1 MPATT
6 FSEIRDALTSAAS
19 GFDASRLPMSSA
31 ADLLTTITTIER
43 TAAAL
48 KATLAA
54 RVAAS
59 DSWRDAGA
67 RSAAHH
73 LAQQT
78 GTSLGQAQAI
88 VETGRRLDQL
98 PAVADAAR
106 AGHLSPQQTQAI
118 ASAAS
123 ANPSAAPALLDLAP
137 RRSLAE
143 LQEECAKV
151 RATADDLEE
160 RRRRIHAQRSLRTYT
175 DHDGVAHFHL
185 RSNPEVVAEL
195 TTALTPIRD
204 RLFKAA
210 RTAGRREHPDAL
222 THDALLTF
230 VREAA
235 TPADAAAPTQRRA
248 QAQAKVL
255 VRVDFDTLLRGTPID
270 GETCELVGYG
280 PVAVST
286 VTDLIDA
293 GAVLHAI
300 ATRGQQ
306 VQGVAHLGRKPTAAQ
321 QTALEWINPSCAAEG
336 CPHTARLERDHR
348 TPWADTKITLLDLMD
363 RLCAHHHRLKTHQN
377 WALVNGHGKRAFVP
391 PADLRHPDRPESRA
405 GPPA

>member
-1 MPATT
+1 MAQT
-6 FSEIRDALTSAAS
+6 FSEIRDALTSAAA
-19 GFDASRLPMSSA
+19 GFDASRVPLTTAPA
-31 ADLLTTITTIER
+31 LLDTITTIER

-54 RVAAS
+54 RVAES
-59 DSWRDAGA
+59 GSWRTAGA

-78 GTSLGQAQAI
+78 GTSLGQAQAL

-106 AGHLSPQQTQAI
+106 AGHLSPQQTAAI

-123 ANPSAAPALLDLAP
+123 ADPAAAPALLDLAP

-143 LQEECAKV
+143 LQDECAKV
-151 RATADDLEE
+151 RATADDLEA
-160 RRRRIHAQRSLRTYT
+160 RRARIHAQRSLRTYT

-195 TTALTPIRD
+195 TTTLAPIRD
-204 RLFKAA
+204 RLFKEA
-210 RTAGRREHPDAL
+210 RAAGRREHPDAL
-222 THDALLTF
+222 THDALLTL

-248 QAQAKVL
+248 QAKVL
-255 VRVDFDTLLRGTPID
+255 VRVDLDTLLRGTPID
-270 GETCELVGYG
+270 GETCEMVGYG

-306 VQGVAHLGRKPTAAQ
+306 VHGVAHLGRKPTAAQ
-321 QTALEWINPSCAAEG
+321 QTALEWINPTCAAEG

-363 RLCAHHHRLKTHQN
+363 RLCAHHHRLKTHQQ
-377 WALVNGHGKRAFVP
+377 WALTAGHGKRAFVP
-391 PADLRHPDRPESRA
+391 PADPRHPDRPEARA
-405 GPPA
+405 GPPAA

>member
-1 MPATT
+1 MPAT
-6 FSEIRDALTSAAS
+6 FAEIRDALTSAAAD
-19 GFDASRLPMSSA
+19 FDASRLPMHSASS
-31 ADLLTTITTIER
+31 LLDTITMIER

-48 KATLAA
+48 KASLAA
-54 RVAAS
+54 RVAQS
-59 DSWRDAGA
+59 SEWRTAGA

-73 LAQQT
+73 LAQRT
-78 GTSLGQAQAI
+78 GTSLGQAQAL
-88 VETGRRLDQL
+88 VQTGERLDTL
-98 PAVADAAR
+98 PEVTSAAR
-106 AGHLSPQQTQAI
+106 AGRLSPQQTQAI
-118 ASAAS
+118 AAAAS
-123 ANPSAAPALLDLAP
+123 AVPTAAPALLDLAQ

-143 LQEECAKV
+143 LQDDCAKV
-151 RATADDLEE
+151 RAAADDLEA

-175 DHDGVAHFHL
+175 DPDGVAHLHL

-195 TTALTPIRD
+195 TTTLAPIRD

-210 RTAGRREHPDAL
+210 RTAGHRETPDAL
-222 THDALLTF
+222 SHDALLTF

-235 TPADAAAPTQRRA
+235 TPATPARRRA
-248 QAQAKVL
+248 AAKVL
-255 VRVDFDTLLRGTPID
+255 VRVDFDTLLRGTPVD

-306 VQGVAHLGRKPTAAQ
+306 VLGVAHLGRKPTAAQ
-321 QTALEWINPSCAAEG
+321 QTALEWINPTCAAEG

-348 TPWADTKITLLDLMD
+348 APWAQTKVTLLDLLD

-377 WALVNGHGKRAFVP
+377 WALTRGHGKRALVP
-391 PADLRHPDRPESRA
+391 PSDPRHPDHAEARA
-405 GPPA
+405 GPPAA